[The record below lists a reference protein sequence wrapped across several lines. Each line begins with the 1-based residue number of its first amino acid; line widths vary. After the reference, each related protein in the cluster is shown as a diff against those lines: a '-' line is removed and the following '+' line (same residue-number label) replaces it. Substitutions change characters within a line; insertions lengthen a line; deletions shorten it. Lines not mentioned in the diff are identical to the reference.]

1 MPHRSGALM
10 DSNDNSFWKPTS
22 RAVPGRPSPK
32 KLVTGVGAGGIKH
45 LQQSAGGAV
54 GAGGMTSTFQDFQQ
68 SCSDAWD
75 MGDDEFCILSNEMKG
90 ERRRG
95 EPD

>member
-1 MPHRSGALM
+1 M
-10 DSNDNSFWKPTS
+10 DTNDNSFWKPTS

-32 KLVTGVGAGGIKH
+32 KLVANVVGGVGNRQQ
-45 LQQSAGGAV
+45 QQSAGGAAA
-54 GAGGMTSTFQDFQQ
+54 AGGGPTSTFQDFQQ

-90 ERRRG
+90 VLLLSAFG
-95 EPD
+95 Q